1 MKAMI
6 LAAGRGERLRPLT
19 DSIPKPLLPVVGRPV
34 IEYTIAALVDA
45 GFVDIVIN
53 VAYLGQAIEQALGN
67 GDRFGAGLSYSREG
81 ETGLETAGG
90 VVHALPLLG
99 DGPFLVV
106 NGDILTDFPF
116 HRLRTRRTRRS
127 RPAHLVL
134 VKNPPHHPGG
144 DFCLDGDRLVST
156 GEEALTFSG
165 IGVYTADFFSA
176 CRPGKLPLGPLLRE
190 AVKRNRVSAEV
201 YQGFWMDLGTLDR
214 LRLAEE
220 QVSKAAFGK
229 VGLV

>member
-19 DSIPKPLLPVVGRPV
+19 DSVPKPLLPVAGRPV

-45 GFVDIVIN
+45 GFIDSVIN
-53 VAYLGQAIEQALGN
+53 VAYLGQVIEQALGN
-67 GDRFGAGLSYSREG
+67 GDRFGADLSYSREG
-81 ETGLETAGG
+81 KTGLETAGG

-116 HRLRTRRTRRS
+116 DCLRTRRS

-134 VKNPPHHPGG
+134 VKNPPHHPSG
-144 DFCLDGDRLVST
+144 DFYLDVDRLVST
-156 GEEALTFSG
+156 GEETLTFSG

-190 AVKRNRVSAEV
+190 AVKLDRVSAEMH
-201 YQGFWMDLGTLDR
+201 QGFWMDLGTLGR
-214 LRLAEE
+214 LKLAEE
-220 QVSKAAFGK
+220 QVSKAVFGK
-229 VGLV
+229 VGSV

>member
-19 DSIPKPLLPVVGRPV
+19 DSVPKPLLPVAGRPV

-45 GFVDIVIN
+45 GFIDIVIN
-53 VAYLGQAIEQALGN
+53 VAYLGEAIEQTLGN

-116 HRLRTRRTRRS
+116 HRLRTRRT

>member
-116 HRLRTRRTRRS
+116 HRLRTQRS

-229 VGLV
+229 VGLG

>member
-1 MKAMI
+1 M
-6 LAAGRGERLRPLT
+6 
-19 DSIPKPLLPVVGRPV
+19 

-45 GFVDIVIN
+45 GFIDIVIN
-53 VAYLGQAIEQALGN
+53 VAYLGEAIEQTLGN

-116 HRLRTRRTRRS
+116 HRLRTRRTRRT